1 MIEISCKFYLQKNDV
16 TYCINIVEVIIRHQK
31 LLQTCR
37 ELPTVALS
45 HHMKI
50 RELWTSGGVFGVN
63 RYECFMEN
71 KNITFCRCKLSKNN
85 FKPDQNFT
93 CYKEHGGSGLTSRLK
108 EYQKQKKGKWA
119 VAKNYQN
126 NLMLNLQTMFIW
138 DKKKHTITS
147 EMSWCNILWR
157 AGLGYYVN
165 DFPGTF
171 ANFYFKKFTQ
181 EIISSYADI
190 LKIFN
195 SKASF

>member
-1 MIEISCKFYLQKNDV
+1 
-16 TYCINIVEVIIRHQK
+16 
-31 LLQTCR
+31 
-37 ELPTVALS
+37 
-45 HHMKI
+45 
-50 RELWTSGGVFGVN
+50 
-63 RYECFMEN
+63 MEN

-85 FKPDQNFT
+85 VKPDQNFT
-93 CYKEHGGSGLTSRLK
+93 CYKEHGGSGLTFRLM
-108 EYQKQKKGKWA
+108 EYQKQRKGKWA
-119 VAKNYQN
+119 AAKNYQN

-171 ANFYFKKFTQ
+171 ADFYFKRFTQ
-181 EIISSYADI
+181 EIISSYVDI
-190 LKIFN
+190 LTIFS